1 MDRHGLSCPRE
12 EKHADEPIT
21 KVRRTMRLV
30 SFRQDDQTRIGLVRG
45 GELVDLSKAD
55 TGLPRCMK
63 ALLEMGPE
71 GLERV
76 RACAESPS
84 TLWLEHAKLLP
95 PVSHPEKVICVG
107 VNYADH
113 AAESGM
119 EPPSEPVIFNK
130 LPTTLCGHGDAIVL
144 PAASREVDYEAEL
157 VVVIGRGGKD
167 IKKEQALAHVAGYTC
182 GNDVSARDWQK
193 GKPGGQW
200 LLGKSFDSFGPTGPV
215 LVTAD
220 EIGDPGNLAIRCR
233 LNGQSMQDSCTDQ
246 LIFPVD
252 ELIAYVS
259 SVATLKPGDLLFT
272 GTPPGVGMARS
283 PAVFLQPGDEV
294 EVEIERIGL
303 LRNAV
308 VGAC

>member
-1 MDRHGLSCPRE
+1 MKL
-12 EKHADEPIT
+12 I
-21 KVRRTMRLV
+21 
-30 SFRQDDQTRIGLVRG
+30 SFQQDDQTRIGLVRG
-45 GELVDLSKAD
+45 DRLVDLSEAD
-55 TGLPRCMK
+55 SGLPRCMK
-63 ALLEMGPE
+63 ALLELGPQ

-76 RACAESPS
+76 RACADASD
-84 TLWLEHAKLLP
+84 TLALADVKLLA

-119 EPPSEPVIFNK
+119 DAPSEPVIFNK
-130 LPTTLCGHGDAIVL
+130 LPTTLRAQGDEIVL
-144 PAASREVDYEAEL
+144 PSLSNQVDYEAEL
-157 VVVIGRGGKD
+157 VVVIGTGGKD
-167 IKKEQALAHVAGYTC
+167 IDKDQALQHVAGYTC

-220 EIGDPGNLAIRCR
+220 EIPDPGKLAIQCR
-233 LNGQSMQDSCTDQ
+233 LNGQTMQDSCTDQ
-246 LIFPVD
+246 LIFPVE

-272 GTPPGVGMARS
+272 GTPPGVGMARK
-283 PAVFLQPGDEV
+283 PAVFLKPGDRV
-294 EVEIERIGL
+294 EVELEGIGVL
-303 LRNAV
+303 SNPV
-308 VGAC
+308 VGPV

>member
-1 MDRHGLSCPRE
+1 M
-12 EKHADEPIT
+12 K
-21 KVRRTMRLV
+21 LV
-30 SFRQDDQTRIGLVRG
+30 SFLQDGQPCIGLVRG
-45 GELVDLSKAD
+45 DELVDLSKAD
-55 TGLPRCMK
+55 SGLPRCMK

-76 RACAESPS
+76 RTCAEAPA
-84 TLWLEHAKLLP
+84 TLALEDARLLP

-130 LPTTLCGHGDAIVL
+130 FPTTLRAHGDEIVL
-144 PAASREVDYEAEL
+144 PALSSEVDYEAEL
-157 VVVIGRGGKD
+157 VVVVGAGGKH
-167 IKKEQALAHVAGYTC
+167 IKKEQALDHVAGYTC

-220 EIGDPGNLAIRCR
+220 EIQDPGMLAIRCR
-233 LNGQSMQDSCTDQ
+233 LNGQTMQDSCTDQ

-283 PAVFLQPGDEV
+283 PAVFLQPGDQV
-294 EVEIERIGL
+294 EVDIERIGL
-303 LRNAV
+303 LRNSVA
-308 VGAC
+308 GPR

>member
-1 MDRHGLSCPRE
+1 MKL
-12 EKHADEPIT
+12 A
-21 KVRRTMRLV
+21 
-30 SFRQDDQTRIGLVRG
+30 SFLQDGQPRIGLVRG
-45 GELVDLSKAD
+45 DELVDLSKAD
-55 TGLPRCMK
+55 PSLPRCMK

-76 RACAESPS
+76 RACVGVPAS
-84 TLWLEHAKLLP
+84 LLLADAKLLP

-119 EPPSEPVIFNK
+119 EPPCEPVIFNK
-130 LPTTLCGHGDAIVL
+130 FPTTLCAHGDEVVL
-144 PAASREVDYEAEL
+144 PALSSEVDYEAEL
-157 VVVIGRGGKD
+157 VVVIGIGGKD
-167 IKKEQALAHVAGYTC
+167 IKKEQALQHVAGYTC

-200 LLGKSFDSFGPTGPV
+200 LLGKSFDRFGPTGPV

-220 EIGDPGNLAIRCR
+220 EIQDPGKLAIRCR
-233 LNGQSMQDSCTDQ
+233 LNGKTMQDSCTDQ

-272 GTPPGVGMARS
+272 GTPPGVGMARN
-283 PAVFLQPGDEV
+283 PAVFLQGGDQV
-294 EVEIERIGL
+294 EVEIEGIGL
-303 LRNAV
+303 LANPV
-308 VGAC
+308 VGPR

>member
-1 MDRHGLSCPRE
+1 M
-12 EKHADEPIT
+12 K
-21 KVRRTMRLV
+21 LV
-30 SFRQDDQTRIGLVRG
+30 SFLQDDQPRIGLVRG
-45 GELVDLSKAD
+45 DELVDLSDAD
-55 TGLPRCMK
+55 SSLPRCMK

-76 RACAESPS
+76 RTFAEAPA
-84 TLWLEHAKLLP
+84 TQLLKHAKLLP

-130 LPTTLCGHGDAIVL
+130 FPTTLRAYGDEIVL
-144 PAASREVDYEAEL
+144 PALSSEVDYEAEL
-157 VVVIGRGGKD
+157 VVVIGTGGKD
-167 IKKEQALAHVAGYTC
+167 IQKERALDHVAGYTC

-220 EIGDPGNLAIRCR
+220 EIKDPGKLAIRCR
-233 LNGQSMQDSCTDQ
+233 LNGQTMQDSCTDQ

-283 PAVFLQPGDEV
+283 PAVFLQPGDQV

-303 LRNAV
+303 LRNLV
-308 VGAC
+308 IGPR

>member
-1 MDRHGLSCPRE
+1 M
-12 EKHADEPIT
+12 K
-21 KVRRTMRLV
+21 LV
-30 SFRQDDQTRIGLVRG
+30 SFLQDDQPRIGLVRG
-45 GELVDLSKAD
+45 DEIVDLSKAD
-55 TGLPRCMK
+55 SGLPYCMK

-71 GLERV
+71 GLDRV
-76 RACAESPS
+76 RACAEASS
-84 TLWLEHAKLLP
+84 ALLLQDAKLLP

-119 EPPSEPVIFNK
+119 EPPCEPVIFNK
-130 LPTTLCGHGDAIVL
+130 FPTTLRAHEDEIVL
-144 PAASREVDYEAEL
+144 PGLSSEVDYEAEL
-157 VVVIGRGGKD
+157 VVVIGAGGRD
-167 IKKEQALAHVAGYTC
+167 IKKEQALDHVAGYTC

-220 EIGDPGNLAIRCR
+220 EIPDPGRLAIRCR
-233 LNGQSMQDSCTDQ
+233 LNGQTMQDSCTDQ

-283 PAVFLQPGDEV
+283 PAVFLRSGDHV

-303 LRNAV
+303 LRNSV
-308 VGAC
+308 VGPN